1 MDRNEYE
8 KQNEK
13 MNSNKERTNENWL
26 KWGKTENNK
35 NKNDDKRLLREWMKV
50 FYKKIS

>member
-13 MNSNKERTNENWL
+13 MKSNTERMNENWL
-26 KWGKTENNK
+26 NNK

-50 FYKKIS
+50 FYKK

>member
-13 MNSNKERTNENWL
+13 MKSNTERMNENWL
-26 KWGKTENNK
+26 KWGKTVNNK

-50 FYKKIS
+50 FYKK